1 VAPRFPFL
9 ASRAVMLRRSF
20 RPRHPSA
27 RSLAFGLGLAIGC
40 SHGATTAATPDA
52 LDQKVA
58 AARQAENP
66 PALRTALEQ
75 LGRAR
80 YATGAFP
87 AAFAALD
94 EATKFP
100 TAPGAV
106 PPAAQADLLL
116 HRADAARQGAAP
128 DVAEA
133 ALRDAIAAY
142 DPLGAEG
149 AKGRVNARNLLASL
163 FIYRLHARFD
173 EAERLLQEA
182 LAIAE
187 SAIGPESSHAASVL
201 SNLGKV
207 LELRGENDA
216 AEQTMRRALVVM
228 ERTAGPEA
236 RTTMI
241 SLRTLAYH
249 YLQRGLPY
257 LAEPLNVRIY
267 ETERRLRPQHPATA
281 AAAGELGWL
290 FHTLGDTAR
299 GEPLL
304 REALALREKTLG
316 PDALD
321 TAVSL
326 AHLGVLLDSTG
337 RHAEAVP
344 MLRRCLEIR
353 RRVLP
358 EQSEAVAGA
367 MSILGDALGET
378 GASDEALPLLRR
390 ARELRTALHGP
401 DDLAVARSSNAL
413 ARTLGQRGEL
423 AAARREAA
431 EAWRIVGPTPAVPAA
446 DRAEIA
452 GMVAALA
459 IAAGDEAA
467 ARAAVAIAQQEHERL
482 LAGTLG
488 FTSEAQRLALLR
500 GYAPLDLPA
509 SAGDAPAIARAVL
522 RTKGL
527 VLDSLLEDE
536 QLARHQTDPATAAL
550 LERLRRARTAALTH
564 STAALFQEAE
574 TLEKQ
579 LATRVQAVGGRRRAL
594 ATAASDVQAAL
605 PVGAALIEFV
615 RYEQVGP
622 RLHRTPTY
630 GALVIAPGIPP
641 RWRKLGDEASI
652 RREVERLKLLAQSGG
667 PVSWLEDAHA
677 TLLAPVLAALPPGTR
692 QLYLAPDAL
701 LHAVPWAVLRDRDQG
716 FLAERYT
723 IAGVGAGRDLLP
735 RPADDRPP
743 SPRELVVFAAP
754 AFGRREGAAPTIA
767 ATGPLLAAA
776 ARWRGVSLHDLPG
789 AQREGEEIGRL
800 ARDRGLET
808 RVYSGA
814 AASESCLRGV
824 RAPRIL
830 HLATHGFVLPV
841 APGATAMDAA
851 GLALA
856 GGRDTLQAW
865 QRGANPAAADDG
877 ILTAREAAALDL
889 HGTDLVVLSACDT
902 AAGEAIGGEG
912 VFGLRRGFA
921 RAGARNL
928 LLTLWPVADDETT
941 AFMRGFYARLLDGAA
956 PEEALAAVQLETL
969 RTIASTRGPVAAAR
983 VAGAFVIDVR
993 R

>member
-1 VAPRFPFL
+1 
-9 ASRAVMLRRSF
+9 MLRRSF

-27 RSLAFGLGLAIGC
+27 RPAALSLALGLGLTIVC
-40 SHGATTAATPDA
+40 SHGAKTATPDA
-52 LDQKVA
+52 LAQKVA

-66 PALRTALEQ
+66 AALRTALEQ

-94 EATKFP
+94 EAAKFP
-100 TAPGAV
+100 ITPGTV
-106 PPAAQADLLL
+106 SSAAQADLLL

-128 DVAEA
+128 AVAEA
-133 ALRDAIAAY
+133 ALREAIAAY
-142 DPLGAEG
+142 DSLGAEG

-207 LELRGENDA
+207 LELRGENNA
-216 AEQTMRRALVVM
+216 AEQTMRRALAVM

-236 RTTMI
+236 RATMI

-249 YLQRGLPY
+249 YLKRGLHAQ
-257 LAEPLNVRIY
+257 AEPLNVRIY
-267 ETERRLRPQHPATA
+267 ETERRLRPDHPATA

-290 FHTLGDTAR
+290 FHTIGDAAR
-299 GEPLL
+299 AEPLL

-326 AHLGVLLDSTG
+326 AHLGVLLNSTG

-344 MLRRCLEIR
+344 LLRRCLEIR
-353 RRVLP
+353 QRVLP

-367 MSILGDALGET
+367 MSIFGDALGEA
-378 GASDEALPLLRR
+378 GAHDEALPMLRR
-390 ARELRTALHGP
+390 ARELRTAVHGP
-401 DDLAVARSSNAL
+401 DDLAVAASCNAL
-413 ARTLGQRGEL
+413 ARTHGYRGEL

-431 EAWRIVGPTPAVPAA
+431 EAWRIARTAREVPAA
-446 DRAEIA
+446 ERAEYA
-452 GMVAALA
+452 WMVAALA

-467 ARAAVAIAQQEHERL
+467 ARSAVAIAQQEFERL
-482 LAGTLG
+482 FAATLG

-500 GYAPLDLPA
+500 GFAPLDLPA
-509 SAGDAPAIARAVL
+509 SAGDAPTIARAVL

-536 QLARHQTDPATAAL
+536 QLARRQADPATAVL
-550 LERLRRARTAALTH
+550 LERLRRARTAALAT

-579 LATRVQAVGGRRRAL
+579 LAARVTTVGERRRAL
-594 ATAASDVQAAL
+594 AVDPAAVQAAL
-605 PVGAALIEFV
+605 PAGAALIEFV
-615 RYEQVGP
+615 RYMQIGP
-622 RLHRTPTY
+622 RLGGTPAY

-641 RWRKLGDEASI
+641 LWRKLGDEPAI

-667 PVSWLEDAHA
+667 PVGWLETAHA
-677 TLLAPVLAALPPGTR
+677 ALLDPVLAALPPGTTK
-692 QLYLAPDAL
+692 LYLAPDGL
-701 LHAVPWAVLRDRDQG
+701 LHAVPWSVLRDRDQR

-735 RPADDRPP
+735 RPADGRPAA
-743 SPRELVVFAAP
+743 PRELVVFAAP
-754 AFGRREGAAPTIA
+754 AFGRREGASPIIVPS
-767 ATGPLLAAA
+767 GPLVATA
-776 ARWRGVSLHDLPG
+776 ARWRGLSLHDLPG

-800 ARDRGLET
+800 AHDRGLET

-814 AASESCLRGV
+814 EASESRLRGV
-824 RAPRIL
+824 RGPRIM
-830 HLATHGFVLPV
+830 HLATHGFVLPI

-865 QRGANPAAADDG
+865 QRGESPAAADDG

-928 LLTLWPVADDETT
+928 LLTLWPVADEETT
-941 AFMRGFYARLLDGAA
+941 AFMRGFYARLLAGAA
-956 PEEALAAVQLETL
+956 PEDALAAVRLETL
-969 RTIASTRGPVAAAR
+969 RRIAATDGPVAAAR